1 MNPRTVPPQLTEPT
15 DILLADVAIR
25 VQLGQTHYQMTVE
38 RYQRINK
45 LIERDGSPLKDLVEL
60 FYPQG
65 SMAIGATIASR
76 LRTDE
81 FDIDVVAQLD
91 LPDYVLPHEPLDML
105 FEAIRGEP
113 GSRYYKKTKRR
124 TRCVTVDY
132 KDKMHIDVT
141 PVIRRRATPE
151 RESWLFHD
159 RPEAPQEPG
168 YRLIANPYG
177 FAEWFKA
184 NTPPDQDFADIF
196 EKRAAEYEQ
205 LVLME
210 AAESEPVPLQEPP
223 FRKSKAVIV
232 LQLLKRWR
240 NVQYDTRSGRRPP
253 SILIAKLVADAA
265 NHTDRLSEEL
275 LLQARHMLREFQRFH
290 NAGRCIHVTNPVCGQ
305 DVLTDRWPESLRD
318 QAIFIDDLEN
328 LVVKIERLV
337 AGCDLSEMQT
347 IMMNLFGEAP
357 TAEVFRA
364 FNERLGKEVRDGRSQ
379 HRPNTG
385 SRTIPTTAA
394 TGATIPSGGLA
405 TPKHT
410 FFGGERLGQ

>member
-337 AGCDLSEMQT
+337 AGCDLGKMKE
-347 IMMNLFGEAP
+347 IMVELFGEVP
-357 TAEVFRA
+357 TMDAFRA
-364 FNERLGKEVRDGRSQ
+364 FNESVGSPVQLGQSQ
-379 HRPNTG
+379 HRPDTG
-385 SRTIPTTAA
+385 SLVLPTTA
-394 TGATIPSGGLA
+394 TGAGAAIPSGA
-405 TPKHT
+405 VSTPKHT
-410 FFGGERLGQ
+410 FLGD